1 MDIVMGALAGSV
13 VGQKVCKPPH
23 SSAHPLFAT
32 WMLSRGRAS
41 AIYCRRRRLLMTYG
55 LFIAFYAPTLAIS
68 VFAAWRRSDKSPLL
82 DAHCSTILYKSSP
95 KEALTIKR

>member
-1 MDIVMGALAGSV
+1 MDIVMGAV
-13 VGQKVCKPPH
+13 VRWWAKSLQAAAFL
-23 SSAHPLFAT
+23 AHPLFAT
-32 WMLSRGRAS
+32 WMFSRGRAS

-68 VFAAWRRSDKSPLL
+68 VFAAWRRRDKSPLL